1 MSFLTLFMLYY
12 LMSFDLGLSWAIP
25 RGWFLLRGC
34 CGGAAGILSAK
45 ALAPWSASILWR
57 TAVSSLCM

>member
-1 MSFLTLFMLYY
+1 MSFLILFILYY
-12 LMSFDLGLSWAIP
+12 LMPFNLGLSWAVP
-25 RGWFLLRGC
+25 KGWFLLRGC
-34 CGGAAGILSAK
+34 FGRAAGVLWAK

>member
-1 MSFLTLFMLYY
+1 MSFLILFMLYY

-25 RGWFLLRGC
+25 RGCFLLWGC
-34 CGGAAGILSAK
+34 CGGAASVLLVK
-45 ALAPWSASILWR
+45 ALTPWSASILWR